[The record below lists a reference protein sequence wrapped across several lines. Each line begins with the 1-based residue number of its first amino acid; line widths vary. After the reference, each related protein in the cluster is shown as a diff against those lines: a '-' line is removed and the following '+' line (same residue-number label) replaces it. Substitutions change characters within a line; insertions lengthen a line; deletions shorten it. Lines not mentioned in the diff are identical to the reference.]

1 MKKVFYSCLTL
12 ALVALSACTSDE
24 QTSFNFSDIHGKAV
38 IKGNVTYRPG
48 DVQNGNGTISQK
60 EYANGAVVT
69 VEVQNAQ
76 YVSGAE
82 GSKTY
87 SATTDENGN
96 YIIEVP
102 AGVKP
107 IEATVSV
114 KDYNGTY
121 SEYKNNALLTIT
133 GVKYSTSNYPE
144 TETVSDGKTV
154 TKNLELSISDKPEVR
169 NRNLNALL
177 NGSVVVPAEELDNSN
192 STLNFVST
200 TEALPNA
207 KALLTFTN
215 SSDDRKICYEM
226 TTSADGKLSLAAN
239 LFDTWELSNT
249 SVNVKVYGLAGNI
262 THYYSHCSGGK
273 WYTQTVPVYFMS
285 NEKTCQLEEMNSKVA
300 CDFGKIYLDF
310 KNIGDKN
317 SIKGIG
323 NSIDTRDGE
332 PYYNYSDPLG
342 FMYK

>member
-1 MKKVFYSCLTL
+1 MKKIFYSCLTL
-12 ALVALSACTSDE
+12 ALVALSACSSDE
-24 QTSFNFSDIHGKAV
+24 QTSFNFSDIYGRAV

-48 DVQNGNGTISQK
+48 NVKNDNGTISQK

-114 KDYNGTY
+114 KDYSGTY
-121 SEYKNNALLTIT
+121 SEYINNALLTIT
-133 GVKYSTSNYPE
+133 GVKYSTSDDR
-144 TETVSDGKTV
+144 ETVSAGKTV
-154 TKNLELSISDKPEVR
+154 TKDLELGRSELPEVR
-169 NRNLNALL
+169 NRNLKALL
-177 NGSVVVPAEELDNSN
+177 NGSVVVPAEMLDNSN
-192 STLNFVST
+192 PTLSFVST
-200 TEALPNA
+200 TAPLPNA
-207 KALLTFTN
+207 KMLLTFTN

-226 TTSADGKLSLAAN
+226 TASADGKLSFDAN
-239 LFDTWELSNT
+239 LFDTWKLSNT
-249 SVNVKVYGLAGNI
+249 SVNVKVYGLVGNI
-262 THYYSHCSGGK
+262 THYYSLYSDRSLES
-273 WYTQTVPVYFMS
+273 QIVPVYFMP
-285 NEKTCQLEEMNSKVA
+285 NEKTCQLEGMNSEVA
-300 CDFGKIYLDF
+300 CNFGKISLDF
-310 KNIGDKN
+310 KIIGDKN
-317 SIKGIG
+317 EIKGIG
-323 NSIDTRDGE
+323 NSIDIHDGM

>member
-48 DVQNGNGTISQK
+48 NVTNGNGTISQK

-96 YIIEVP
+96 YSIEVP

-133 GVKYSTSNYPE
+133 GVKYSTSDYP
-144 TETVSDGKTV
+144 ETVSDGKTV
-154 TKNLELSISDKPEVR
+154 TKDLELNFSDKPEVR
-169 NRNLNALL
+169 NRNLNAML
-177 NGSVVVPAEELDNSN
+177 NGSVVVPAEKLDNSN

-262 THYYSHCSGGK
+262 THYYSHCSGGN
-273 WYTQTVPVYFMS
+273 WDTQTVPVYFMS

-300 CDFGKIYLDF
+300 CNFGKICLDF
-310 KNIGDKN
+310 KTIGDKN
-317 SIKGIG
+317 DIKGIG
-323 NSIDTRDGE
+323 NSIDIRDGV
-332 PYYNYSDPLG
+332 PYYNYSNPLG

>member
-1 MKKVFYSCLTL
+1 M
-12 ALVALSACTSDE
+12 
-24 QTSFNFSDIHGKAV
+24 
-38 IKGNVTYRPG
+38 
-48 DVQNGNGTISQK
+48 
-60 EYANGAVVT
+60 
-69 VEVQNAQ
+69 QNAQ

-102 AGVKP
+102 AGVRP

-133 GVKYSTSNYPE
+133 GVKYSTSDQ
-144 TETVSDGKTV
+144 ETVSDGKTV
-154 TKNLELSISDKPEVR
+154 TKDLELSISDMPEVR

-177 NGSVVVPAEELDNSN
+177 NGSVVVPAEKLDNSN

-200 TEALPNA
+200 TDALPNA

-249 SVNVKVYGLAGNI
+249 SVNIKVYGLAGNI
-262 THYYSHCSGGK
+262 THYYSHCSGGN
-273 WYTQTVPVYFMS
+273 WDTQTVPVYFMS

-300 CDFGKIYLDF
+300 CNFGKICLDF
-310 KNIGDKN
+310 KTIGDKN
-317 SIKGIG
+317 DIKGIG
-323 NSIDTRDGE
+323 NSIDTRDGV

>member
-48 DVQNGNGTISQK
+48 NVTNGNGTISQK

-133 GVKYSTSNYPE
+133 GVKYSTSDYQ
-144 TETVSDGKTV
+144 ETVSDGKTV
-154 TKNLELSISDKPEVR
+154 TKNLELSISDMPEVR
-169 NRNLNALL
+169 NRNLEALL
-177 NGSVVVPAEELDNSN
+177 NGSVVVPAEKLDNSN
-192 STLNFVST
+192 GIVNFVRT
-200 TEALPNA
+200 TAALPNA
-207 KALLTFTN
+207 KMLFTFTN

-226 TTSADGKLSLAAN
+226 TTPANGQLGFAAN

-249 SVNVKVYGLAGNI
+249 SVDVKVYGFVGNI
-262 THYYSHCSGGK
+262 THYYSHSLDGS
-273 WYTQTVPVYFMS
+273 WNTQIVPVYFKPS
-285 NEKTCQLEEMNSKVA
+285 EKTCQLEEMNSKVA
-300 CDFGKIYLDF
+300 CYFGEICLDF
-310 KNIGDKN
+310 RNIGNKN

-323 NSIDTRDGE
+323 NSIDTHDGV